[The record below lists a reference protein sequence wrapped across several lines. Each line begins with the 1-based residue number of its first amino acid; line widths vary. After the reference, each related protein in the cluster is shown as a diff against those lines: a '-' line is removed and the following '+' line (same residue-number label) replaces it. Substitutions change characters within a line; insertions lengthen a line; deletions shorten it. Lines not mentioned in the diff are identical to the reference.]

1 MLYFFCKLDE
11 LVHFCVTND
20 IVLSTV
26 SRNLETKFQE
36 LRSKQELDNELD

>member
-1 MLYFFCKLDE
+1 M
-11 LVHFCVTND
+11 HFCVTND

-26 SRNLETKFQE
+26 SHNLETKFQE

>member
-1 MLYFFCKLDE
+1 M
-11 LVHFCVTND
+11 HFCGTND

-36 LRSKQELDNELD
+36 LKSKQELDNGLD